1 MLDNTILCGN
11 CRKPTT
17 VSIFGQPPNAA
28 MMKAV
33 GESGWLCD
41 DCADIKAEW
50 HRTHDY
56 ESMIEESE
64 L

>member
-1 MLDNTILCGN
+1 
-11 CRKPTT
+11 
-17 VSIFGQPPNAA
+17 

-41 DCADIKAEW
+41 DCAEIKADW

-56 ESMIEESE
+56 ENLPEEPE